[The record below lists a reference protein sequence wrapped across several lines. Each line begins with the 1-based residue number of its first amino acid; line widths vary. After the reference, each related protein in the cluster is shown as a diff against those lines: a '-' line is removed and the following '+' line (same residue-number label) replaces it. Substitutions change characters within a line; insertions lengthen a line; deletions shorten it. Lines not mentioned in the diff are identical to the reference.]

1 MTNINLFLFLF
12 LIYLLSIA
20 GTFYYRK
27 LALKYNILAN
37 LNSRTL
43 HQKPTPRGGGIVFS
57 TTFILSVLALSF
69 IDVIQKDLIGVF
81 VFGCALS
88 LLVGY
93 IDDLVSIST
102 IKKLGLQFGLV
113 FWLLYFFDGNIFNEQ
128 KGLLEWATWLS
139 FAVLLVWLINVYN
152 FIDGIDGMAILG
164 AILISSTL
172 LLTLVLTKS
181 YSDLMLLFLVLLAS
195 CSGFLFFN
203 WPKATIFM
211 GDSGSIFLGF
221 CFSALIIYSVT
232 TKEISLPTWLVVF
245 GYYLGDTSTTTI
257 IRVFLVRKWYGTHR
271 SHAYQNLARIK
282 NNHFIV
288 TIGVLLY
295 HFLWLVPLAIVTVLN
310 PNLGLIAVF
319 LAYLPS
325 ILWAIKFGPLFSRE

>member
-139 FAVLLVWLINVYN
+139 FAVL
-152 FIDGIDGMAILG
+152 
-164 AILISSTL
+164 
-172 LLTLVLTKS
+172 
-181 YSDLMLLFLVLLAS
+181 
-195 CSGFLFFN
+195 
-203 WPKATIFM
+203 
-211 GDSGSIFLGF
+211 
-221 CFSALIIYSVT
+221 
-232 TKEISLPTWLVVF
+232 
-245 GYYLGDTSTTTI
+245 
-257 IRVFLVRKWYGTHR
+257 
-271 SHAYQNLARIK
+271 
-282 NNHFIV
+282 
-288 TIGVLLY
+288 
-295 HFLWLVPLAIVTVLN
+295 
-310 PNLGLIAVF
+310 
-319 LAYLPS
+319 
-325 ILWAIKFGPLFSRE
+325 